1 MLRSVVENM
10 IKRGKGDKD
19 LFSVVGSMMNSITK
33 SKSFTRDEASYFL
46 GGGVHKRTSLPVKKI
61 FVGNINLDDIAP
73 QDVDINGQNSEEG
86 KKAASWSNIVKRYKD
101 RSTCDE
107 ELNVYK
113 FIVLQMFKKEK
124 FAPQFIGFKQVAKWP
139 LEEVY
144 SKWVLAIYKPWRGSI
159 DSLKLEGSFSKQLVH
174 YMWDRN
180 IPLRIT
186 LDIVRRKNHSHLI
199 SLKPTYSMVNLPI
212 LLLMKW
218 RGKMLSMTKPLN

>member
-1 MLRSVVENM
+1 MRKLIVAGRLGLESYTAIENIEEYLVGYFCKGAKSSMEWDTTLRSVVENM

-33 SKSFTRDEASYFL
+33 SKSFTRDEVSYFL
-46 GGGVHKRTSLPVKKI
+46 GGGVHIRTSLPVQKI

-86 KKAASWSNIVKRYKD
+86 KKAASWSNIVTRYKD

-139 LEEVY
+139 LEELY
-144 SKWVLAIYKPWRGSI
+144 SKWVLAIYKPR
-159 DSLKLEGSFSKQLVH
+159 VA
-174 YMWDRN
+174 
-180 IPLRIT
+180 
-186 LDIVRRKNHSHLI
+186 LI
-199 SLKPTYSMVNLPI
+199 H
-212 LLLMKW
+212 
-218 RGKMLSMTKPLN
+218 